1 MFSSAKPGSSRHAVS
16 DLDGLA
22 SALRFAMA
30 DGDPADRLLT
40 AAPRAPMDAVAA
52 DGGDGVEPDG
62 PQFTLSLLTTGTD
75 GWPVTSLLGPGE
87 VVVIDAVRVRIALW
101 SSARANGNLA
111 REERATLDFIFEG
124 CFFQLRLRS
133 MGHAPLVLSKRA
145 RADATTSTLVCHELL
160 LVEGEAQRVPY
171 AELTSGIRYRLTGDA
186 TARADTAERWRAQ
199 QAALA
204 AFSWS

>member
-1 MFSSAKPGSSRHAVS
+1 MSSSAKPGSSRRAVG

-22 SALRFAMA
+22 SALRFAMT
-30 DGDPADRLLT
+30 DGEPAESLHD
-40 AAPRAPMDAVAA
+40 AAPGATSEGVMSEA
-52 DGGDGVEPDG
+52 DS

-111 REERATLDFIFEG
+111 REERATLDFISEG

-133 MGHAPLVLSKRA
+133 MRHAPLVL
-145 RADATTSTLVCHELL
+145 DAAAQAGAATPTLVCHELV

-186 TARADTAERWRAQ
+186 AARADTAGRWRAQ

-204 AFSWS
+204 AVSWR